1 MGKRKYLLFD
11 DVLEDETLC
20 VYFNSCV
27 EGIQKG
33 VLRPSK
39 TRAEKGYPSY
49 PCFKIEGKEILV
61 GAVLKY
67 YLFTLQRS
75 GFISKEAEAFTDKMR
90 VLCGWQWEVDRALS
104 AWIEQVVRNPFFI
117 DVSENAFEHQWVLR
131 SEENV
136 GYSLSEEQFKFA
148 CYIAVCFTRYGQSW
162 DRIFTKEIFY
172 FLTALG
178 SDLPQKIK
186 KHGSGSLPQALAETK
201 TKAYSCVANDVFAT
215 IKITIKEDGE
225 ETYEKILD
233 YLCALLEFG
242 FPKTYAI
249 ECRGG
254 EKIYLLIKHLP
265 KKGVHRLFANMMC
278 YPNLYPK
285 LENYARLAMNEFEW
299 YHNLEN
305 EFCAMPGTFV
315 VFGLGLADENYH
327 QLVCDY
333 LKTCDGEHQSVQG
346 DFVLA
351 YIEKFG
357 FTPRGLEVY
366 RLCEKNSQHL
376 PKKLIA
382 LYKKSKLSE

>member
-20 VYFNSCV
+20 VYFDACV

-33 VLRPSK
+33 ELRPLK

-61 GAVLKY
+61 GAVLNY

-75 GFISKEAEAFTDKMR
+75 GFVSEAAEAFAEKIR
-90 VLCGWQWEVDRALS
+90 ILCGWQWEVYMALS
-104 AWIEQVVRNPFFI
+104 TWIERVVRDPFFF
-117 DVSENAFEHQWVLR
+117 DASEDDFTHQWVLKK
-131 SEENV
+131 EAI
-136 GYSLSEEQFKFA
+136 GYSLSEEHFQFA
-148 CYIAVCFTRYGQSW
+148 CYIAVCFTKYGQSW
-162 DRIFTKEIFY
+162 DGIFTKEIFY
-172 FLTALG
+172 FVTALG
-178 SDLPQKIK
+178 SRLPQKMK
-186 KHGSGSLPQALAETK
+186 KHGSGRLPQALAETK

-215 IKITIKEDGE
+215 IKITIKEECE

-233 YLCALLEFG
+233 YLCALLECG

-254 EKIYLLIKHLP
+254 EKIYLPIKHLP
-265 KKGVHRLFANMMC
+265 KKGVHRLFANMMR
-278 YPNLYPK
+278 YPNLYAK

-305 EFCAMPGTFV
+305 EFCAMPGTFA
-315 VFGLGLADENYH
+315 VFGLGLADEKYH

-333 LKTCDGEHQSVQG
+333 LLTCDGEHQSVQG

-351 YIEKFG
+351 YVEKFG
-357 FTPRGLEVY
+357 FTPKGLELY
-366 RLCEKNSQHL
+366 RLCEKNIQHL
-376 PKKLIA
+376 PKKLTM